1 MTQYHAIQNKQTGAL
16 FVGRRGTSVFN
27 TKSAATNSFNY
38 NARWS
43 RETNVKLNV
52 NPFWESIVVKLV
64 VVEETL

>member
-1 MTQYHAIQNKQTGAL
+1 MTQYHAIQNKQTGVL

-27 TKSAATNSFNY
+27 TKSAATSSFNY
-38 NARWS
+38 KAQWEENA
-43 RETNVKLNV
+43 KLNV

>member
-1 MTQYHAIQNKQTGAL
+1 MTKYHAIQNKQTGAL

-27 TKSAATNSFNY
+27 TKWN
-38 NARWS
+38 